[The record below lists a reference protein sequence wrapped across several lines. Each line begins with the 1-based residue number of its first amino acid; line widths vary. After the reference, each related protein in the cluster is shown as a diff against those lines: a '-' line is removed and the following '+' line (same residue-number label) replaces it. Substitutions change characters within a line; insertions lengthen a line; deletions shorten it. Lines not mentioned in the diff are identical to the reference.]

1 MVALLLQESD
11 CIHETDISSRDHG
24 ITAGYGVC
32 VHDVTTYDVAK
43 HSSRQTWNPVGCFH
57 LGHGNDTVTLLL
69 LRCPVTSTPHALH
82 RMLPQQLN
90 GKTKNTMKKLKLL
103 FSSGDLQ
110 GRIQATFGRDS
121 VNSINEHAAGC
132 PGKVQGR
139 LHRYF

>member
-1 MVALLLQESD
+1 
-11 CIHETDISSRDHG
+11 
-24 ITAGYGVC
+24 
-32 VHDVTTYDVAK
+32 
-43 HSSRQTWNPVGCFH
+43 
-57 LGHGNDTVTLLL
+57 
-69 LRCPVTSTPHALH
+69 
-82 RMLPQQLN
+82 MLPQQLN

-121 VNSINEHAAGC
+121 VNSINEHVAGC